1 MQLICNHQVVGSTPI
16 TSSIM
21 NENRIYYVCCYVKGR
36 EDVEIGQR
44 KGAYTLD
51 EAKDEIL
58 RQKRGRH
65 RRRLDYRIYDS
76 VSNIFLNNVN

>member
-1 MQLICNHQVVGSTPI
+1 
-16 TSSIM
+16 M
-21 NENRIYYVCCYVKGR
+21 NENRIYYVCCYVKGH

-58 RQKRGRH
+58 RQKRGRR

>member
-1 MQLICNHQVVGSTPI
+1 MGSSPTEG
-16 TSSIM
+16 SNM

-65 RRRLDYRIYDS
+65 RRRLDYRIYNS
-76 VSNIFLNNVN
+76 VSNIFLNNVK

>member
-1 MQLICNHQVVGSTPI
+1 
-16 TSSIM
+16 M

-58 RQKRGRH
+58 RQKRDRY
-65 RRRLDYRIYDS
+65 RRRLDYRVHDS
-76 VSNIFLNNVN
+76 VSNVFLNNVN

>member
-1 MQLICNHQVVGSTPI
+1 
-16 TSSIM
+16 M
-21 NENRIYYVCCYVKGR
+21 NDNRIYYVCCYVKVR

-58 RQKRGRH
+58 RKKRGRH
-65 RRRLDYRIYDS
+65 RRRLDYRIYNS
-76 VSNIFLNNVN
+76 VSNIFLNNVK